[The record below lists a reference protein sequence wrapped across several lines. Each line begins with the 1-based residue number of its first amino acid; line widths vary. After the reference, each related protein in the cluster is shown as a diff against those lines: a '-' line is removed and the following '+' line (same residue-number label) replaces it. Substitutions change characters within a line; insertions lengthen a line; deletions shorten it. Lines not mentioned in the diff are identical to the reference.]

1 MIASPRVKKMDAD
14 QLESKW
20 ENFKKGRAVTESL
33 AENLSDADATV
44 QSMPDASPMKWHL
57 AHTSWFY
64 EEFIIA
70 PEYGEEAR
78 FDPNFS
84 YLFNSYYDGVGD
96 RHARDRRGMLT
107 RPGLEKVLE
116 YRRHVTSHMKSLIL
130 SGNPRCLELL
140 ELGRAHEE
148 QHQELALTDILH
160 LFSHNPL
167 RPNYRPTRP
176 VSYDRDTS
184 EMGWTKFEGGIV
196 EIGHDRDGFHFDC
209 EAPRHQVILRPF
221 ELANRTVSN
230 AEWMAFMEAGGY
242 DDPAHW
248 LSDGFA
254 VCQNENWDAP
264 LYWFENNDEWWSM
277 TLRGPQPI
285 DRDAP
290 VQNISYYEADAYA
303 AWADARLPTEAEWE
317 FAAKDYPLE
326 GNFLGSKRLRP
337 QPQSTTGGQLKGLFG
352 DVWEWTASP
361 FTPYPGFTPSEG
373 TIGEYNGKFMSNVMV
388 LKGGSCLTPDRHIR
402 ATYRNFFHPDKRW
415 QFSGL
420 RLAK

>member
-1 MIASPRVKKMDAD
+1 MPL
-14 QLESKW
+14 QLNEIDSEELETKW
-20 ENFKKGRAVTESL
+20 ESYKAGRLLTESL

-64 EEFIIA
+64 EEFIIV
-70 PEYGEEAR
+70 PELGEDAR
-78 FDPNFS
+78 FDTNFS
-84 YLFNSYYDGVGD
+84 YLFNSYYDGVGE

-107 RPGLEKVLE
+107 RPSLETVLA
-116 YRRHVTSHMKSLIL
+116 YRRHVTAHMKALIL
-130 SGNPRCLELL
+130 DGNNRCLKLL

-148 QHQELALTDILH
+148 QHQELALTDILN
-160 LFSHNPL
+160 LFSQNPL

-176 VSYDRDTS
+176 VSYDRGST
-184 EMGWTKFEGGIV
+184 EMGWTEVQGGIV
-196 EIGHDRDGFHFDC
+196 EIGNDGQEFHFDS
-209 EAPRHQVILRPF
+209 EVPRHKVILQPF
-221 ELANRTVSN
+221 ELANRTVNN
-230 AEWMAFMEAGGY
+230 AEWIAFMAAGGY
-242 DDPAHW
+242 HDPAHW

-254 VCQNENWDAP
+254 KCQSENWETP
-264 LYWFENNDEWWSM
+264 LYWYKNDGEWWSM

-285 DRDAP
+285 DLDAP

-303 AWADARLPTEAEWE
+303 TWAGARLPTEAEWE
-317 FAAKDYPLE
+317 FAAESYPVE
-326 GNFLGSKRLRP
+326 GNFLGSERLRP
-337 QPQSTTGGQLKGLFG
+337 QPQFLTFGKIRGLYG

-388 LKGGSCLTPDRHIR
+388 LKGGSCLTSERHIR
-402 ATYRNFFHPDKRW
+402 ASYRNFFHPDKRW